1 MSSDRRTPHVIRR
14 ERPARATTPIAAP
27 QLEELVEELRGT
39 GEPAFELPDADPD
52 VDVSVTPQDPA
63 VPPQRFAHLVRR
75 STK

>member
-1 MSSDRRTPHVIRR
+1 MSSERQNSNVIRR

-27 QLEELVEELRGT
+27 QLEQLVEGLRAP
-39 GEPAFELPDADPD
+39 EAPAFELPDADEAPEL
-52 VDVSVTPQDPA
+52 SVTPQDPA